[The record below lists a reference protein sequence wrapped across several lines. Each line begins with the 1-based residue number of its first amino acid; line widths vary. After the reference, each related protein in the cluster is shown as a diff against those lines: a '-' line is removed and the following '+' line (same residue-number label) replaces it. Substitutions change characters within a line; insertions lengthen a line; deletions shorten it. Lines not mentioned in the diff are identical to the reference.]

1 MCISRPGTGAPEQRP
16 PPRGLA
22 VALALAAALA
32 VSGCAHDKGNPLATA
47 QTPPEMSAP
56 ALTLL
61 GYARRLA
68 DTTPAGREAAVRAA
82 RRQVRTSPSAIS
94 YAYLALAL
102 GSPHQRL
109 YTPDEAARYARLAL
123 NTKPAPWDPDA
134 RQYLSDYARLY
145 GELTQANGDEPSDA
159 AQKIADLKARLAK
172 AQNKLKAL
180 SNIEDRLDTVEKH
193 P

>member
-1 MCISRPGTGAPEQRP
+1 MRWPEKRSGHALLAAL
-16 PPRGLA
+16 GLA
-22 VALALAAALA
+22 LSLATT
-32 VSGCAHDKGNPLATA
+32 GCAHEEARPPHASQ
-47 QTPPEMSAP
+47 QTSTELSAP

-68 DTTPAGREAAVRAA
+68 RTTPAGREAAVRAA
-82 RRQVRTSPSAIS
+82 RRQVRTAPGAVS

-123 NTKPAPWDPDA
+123 DTKPAPWDPDA

-145 GELTQANGDEPSDA
+145 GELTQDDETDEA
-159 AQKIADLKARLAK
+159 DRQIADLKSRLSN

-180 SNIEDRLDTVEKH
+180 SHIEDRLDTVENR

>member
-1 MCISRPGTGAPEQRP
+1 MPI
-16 PPRGLA
+16 
-22 VALALAAALA
+22 LALGIVLSLVTA
-32 VSGCAHDKGNPLATA
+32 GCAHEDIAPPNPKH
-47 QTPPEMSAP
+47 TPQELSAP

-61 GYARRLA
+61 GYAHRLA
-68 DTTPAGREAAVRAA
+68 QTSPAGREAAVRAA
-82 RRQVRTSPSAIS
+82 RQQVKSAPSAIT

-123 NTKPAPWDPDA
+123 ETKPAPWDPDA

-145 GELTQANGDEPSDA
+145 GELTKTDNADQ
-159 AQKIADLKARLAK
+159 QIADLKARLSK
-172 AQNKLKAL
+172 AQHKLKAL
-180 SNIEDRLDTVEKH
+180 SHIEDRLDTVENR

>member
-1 MCISRPGTGAPEQRP
+1 MTAV
-16 PPRGLA
+16 GLA
-22 VALALAAALA
+22 LSLAMT
-32 VSGCAHDKGNPLATA
+32 GCAHDNVKPPSPP
-47 QTPPEMSAP
+47 QTPPELAAP

-61 GYARRLA
+61 GYAHRLA
-68 DTTPAGREAAVRAA
+68 RTTPAGREAAVRAA
-82 RRQVRTSPSAIS
+82 RRQVQKSPSAIT

-109 YTPDEAARYARLAL
+109 YTPDEAARYAKLAL
-123 NTKPAPWDPDA
+123 ETKPAPWDPDA

-145 GELTQANGDEPSDA
+145 SELTQTSDSDDA
-159 AQKIADLKARLAK
+159 DRQIADLKAQLSK

-180 SNIEDRLDTVEKH
+180 SHIEDRLDTVENR

>member
-1 MCISRPGTGAPEQRP
+1 MYWPDSHSWRRLSATLGLATT
-16 PPRGLA
+16 LA
-22 VALALAAALA
+22 VA
-32 VSGCAHDKGNPLATA
+32 GCAHHNLQSSINPHA
-47 QTPPEMSAP
+47 PPQISAP

-68 DTTPAGREAAVRAA
+68 HMSPAGREAAVHSA
-82 RRQVRTSPSAIS
+82 RQQVHTAPSAIT

-109 YTPDEAARYARLAL
+109 YTPDEAARYAKLAL
-123 NTKPAPWDPDA
+123 ETKPSPWDPDA

-145 GELTQANGDEPSDA
+145 GELTRAAESSSDD
-159 AQKIADLKARLAK
+159 QQRIADLKAQLSK
-172 AQNKLKAL
+172 AQAKLKAL
-180 SNIEDRLDTVEKH
+180 SHIEDRLNQLENR